1 MISLMILYGGSH
13 EGSLLSYGFWFKG
26 FIWSRIVVYLHTVL
40 VTIPRHIWCYVVV
53 VFDFEHL
60 RSLLSFSPG
69 RGIMYD
75 FGFCTI
81 GYDGVRIFIHLGF
94 S

>member
-13 EGSLLSYGFWFKG
+13 EGSLLSYGFWLKG
-26 FIWSRIVVYLHTVL
+26 FIRSRIVGHLHTVL
-40 VTIPRHIWCYVVV
+40 VTIPSRIWCYGVV

-60 RSLLSFSPG
+60 GSLLSFSPG
-69 RGIMYD
+69 RGLMYD
-75 FGFCTI
+75 FGFCTV
-81 GYDGVRIFIHLGF
+81 GYGGVRIFIHLGV